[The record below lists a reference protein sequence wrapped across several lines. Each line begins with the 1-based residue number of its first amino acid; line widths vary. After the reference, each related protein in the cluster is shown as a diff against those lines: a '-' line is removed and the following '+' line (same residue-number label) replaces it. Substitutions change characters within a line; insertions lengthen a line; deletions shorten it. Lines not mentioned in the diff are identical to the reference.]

1 MKRLASVLLVLL
13 MLLSLVSCG
22 KKSMKE
28 QLVGS
33 WYTSDG
39 GSLAMTLYDDGT
51 CVVGQSVT
59 GDKISME
66 WSLIDDELLKLTMDG
81 QDRLSLIITSMSE
94 DSINVYLESY
104 PDQVMIFQRV
114 GS

>member
-13 MLLSLVSCG
+13 MLLSLVACG

-81 QDRLSLIITSMSE
+81 QDRLSIIITSMSE

>member
-13 MLLSLVSCG
+13 MLLSLVACG

>member
-1 MKRLASVLLVLL
+1 MASVLLVLL
-13 MLLSLVSCG
+13 MLLSLVACG

>member
-13 MLLSLVSCG
+13 MLLSLVACG

-66 WSLIDDELLKLTMDG
+66 WSLIDDELLQLTMDG

>member
-13 MLLSLVSCG
+13 MLLSLVACG

-59 GDKISME
+59 GYKISME

>member
-13 MLLSLVSCG
+13 MLLSLVACG

-104 PDQVMIFQRV
+104 PIK
-114 GS
+114 

>member
-13 MLLSLVSCG
+13 MLLSLVACG

-59 GDKISME
+59 SDKISME

>member
-13 MLLSLVSCG
+13 MLLSLVACG

-59 GDKISME
+59 GDKISVE

>member
-13 MLLSLVSCG
+13 MLLSLVACG

-66 WSLIDDELLKLTMDG
+66 WSLIDDEMLKLTMDG

>member
-13 MLLSLVSCG
+13 MLLSLVACG

-66 WSLIDDELLKLTMDG
+66 WRLIDDELLKLTMDG

>member
-13 MLLSLVSCG
+13 MLLSLVACG
-22 KKSMKE
+22 TKSMKE

>member
-13 MLLSLVSCG
+13 MLLSLVACG

-104 PDQVMIFQRV
+104 PDQMMIFQRV